1 MQFTS
6 PPLSFLLDFFI
17 QFRANPQ
24 PRFLFFFFLTHWW
37 ALNEF
42 LFASCLY
49 FEGGRLKMWSRNWTR
64 IANSRSR
71 IRPSSALCSSIRR
84 FLSTFPGKRFA
95 AVWGNGDYG
104 RLGHGNLESHARPMP
119 VASPA
124 FEKEGLKS
132 IACGGAHTLFLTGWF
147 RFLHLTPFSPCSSDL
162 RFPMGNLHLTVS

>member
-1 MQFTS
+1 
-6 PPLSFLLDFFI
+6 
-17 QFRANPQ
+17 
-24 PRFLFFFFLTHWW
+24 
-37 ALNEF
+37 
-42 LFASCLY
+42 
-49 FEGGRLKMWSRNWTR
+49 MWSRNWTR

-147 RFLHLTPFSPCSSDL
+147 RFLHLTPFSPCPSDL
-162 RFPMGNLHLTVS
+162 RFPMGNLHLTVSQSWIHVYRTTWRVIFGLVMGQLISFSSDQFNASYRIS